1 MESYGALNP
10 LFSTQTLHVR
20 LKVLKQSEWRTFIYL
35 DLDLKPW
42 SKLAFTV
49 RATQS
54 VPQFESFQKSSSVV
68 RYSYIIVLMA
78 SLKFCGVLFL

>member
-1 MESYGALNP
+1 MG
-10 LFSTQTLHVR
+10 
-20 LKVLKQSEWRTFIYL
+20 LKGLKQSERRTFIYL

-68 RYSYIIVLMA
+68 RYSYIIALMA
-78 SLKFCGVLFL
+78 SLKKVMFSISVQKGSKAGCALN